1 MRPLIQ
7 YQQALEDVL
16 EAYREDRKTPS
27 RLHLQTKQMIQ
38 NLDLWWLSLPQ
49 VMRSM
54 CKSAS

>member
-7 YQQALEDVL
+7 YQQVLEDVL
-16 EAYREDRKTPS
+16 EVYRKDRKTPS

-38 NLDLWWLSLPQ
+38 SLDLWWLYLPQ